1 MCALRLA
8 ADPIRRHPD
17 LAACGLIVAVVC
29 AFFAPLFTGHQL
41 GQSHILWE
49 AFPWLA
55 DKPSDLTVTPRDGE
69 GDAALHYHPILSL
82 AREQL
87 HDGVL
92 PLWNPSSYSG
102 MPLFGNLQSALL
114 FPLTWLAMVLPVE
127 VAFGWIALLRLVLAG
142 IGAYLL
148 ARRFGA
154 GPAGSLVAG
163 LIYALSAPLVLWVQH
178 MLGTELALLPWVLLA
193 TERLAR
199 RPDRRGF
206 VLMALAV
213 AAGIFA
219 GHPETAALNALAAAV
234 FLAVMVLR
242 TGRGWRPL
250 AAFVGA
256 HALGTVAAAIVLVPF
271 GVAYADSITR
281 VTHDGG
287 DLHLPP
293 SWVLTFALPEV
304 FGDGRPGW
312 WGPTGSSLGGYFGIG
327 AALLAGVGL
336 VRHRADPRVVALAA
350 SALFM
355 GMVAFDVPPV
365 GWIIDVLPLFKTM
378 VALRVSHVVAL
389 AAAVAAGLAVHALMR
404 RPLALRKALAWSAA
418 VGGVVVLCTVVL
430 GVTGR
435 LPAPRDV
442 EVAAALRFAVAL
454 LAGAACLLVLGRLR
468 RALALAAVLVVVV
481 GDLWYLQG
489 FNALL
494 EPRQAYPGPT
504 AGIRFL
510 QDQREPFHVSTIRPP
525 GQAFVLP
532 PNTASLYGFES
543 IQGYDIP
550 APRRWADLSY
560 FVLGERGPS
569 RLVVSTTPAP
579 QGAALK
585 ALRMLNTRFLL
596 AAPRTPKPDPSFE
609 VAYSGPDL
617 TIFRDPLA
625 LPRAY
630 VVPATRPMSD
640 RDALDTLADGRFEPS
655 REALVPRGAASLSG
669 RADQPLRPARFERL
683 GPGHV
688 RIHLPA
694 GADGWLVVA
703 QSHSRQWDA
712 EVDGRSVPTYPT
724 NYVATGLRV
733 TPGMR
738 TVDLE
743 HDRTAE
749 LTGAAISLCAFALMA
764 FLAFGR
770 YGGRTSRGD

>member
-1 MCALRLA
+1 MSALSVTA
-8 ADPIRRHPD
+8 GVIRRHPD
-17 LAACGLIVAVVC
+17 LAACTVIAAVVC

-41 GQSHILWE
+41 GQSHILYE
-49 AFPWLA
+49 TFPWLA
-55 DKPSDLTVTPRDGE
+55 DKPADLPLAPRHGE

-127 VAFGWIALLRLVLAG
+127 VAFGWIAVLRLLLAG

-148 ARRFGA
+148 ARRLGA
-154 GPAGSLVAG
+154 GAPGSLAAG
-163 LIYALSAPLVLWVQH
+163 LVYALSAPLVLWVQH
-178 MLGTELALLPWVLLA
+178 MLGSELALLPWVLLA

-206 VLMALAV
+206 SLMALAV
-213 AAGIFA
+213 ATSIVA

-234 FLAVMVLR
+234 FLGVLLLR
-242 TGRGWRPL
+242 TGRGRRPL
-250 AAFVGA
+250 AAFAGA
-256 HALGTVAAAIVLVPF
+256 LALGAVAAAVVLVPF
-271 GVAYADSITR
+271 GVAYLDSITR
-281 VTHDGG
+281 EAHDGG
-287 DLHLPP
+287 DQHLPP

-304 FGDGRPGW
+304 FGDGRPAW
-312 WGPTGSSLGGYFGIG
+312 WGPTGFSMGGYFGIG

-336 VRHRADPRVVALAA
+336 VRHRADRRVVALAV

-355 GMVAFDVPPV
+355 GMVAFDAPPV
-365 GWIIDVLPLFKTM
+365 GWLIDVLPLFNTM

-389 AAAVAAGLAVHALMR
+389 AAAVAAGLAVHALMA
-404 RPLALRKALAWSAA
+404 RPLAVRKALVWSAA
-418 VGGVVVLCTVVL
+418 VGAVVTLCAVVL

-442 EVAAALRFAVAL
+442 EEEAALRFAVAL
-454 LAGAACLLVLGRLR
+454 LAGTACVLVLGRLR
-468 RALALAAVLVVVV
+468 RPLALAVVLVVLV

-489 FNALL
+489 FNAVL
-494 EPRQAYPGPT
+494 EPRFAHPAPT
-504 AGIRFL
+504 PGIRFL
-510 QDQREPFHVSTIRPP
+510 QDQREPFHVSIIRLPD
-525 GQAFVLP
+525 QAYVLP

-569 RLVVSTTPAP
+569 RSMVSTTPAP
-579 QGAALK
+579 QGAALT
-585 ALRMLNTRFLL
+585 ALRMLNTRFVL
-596 AAPRTPKPDPSFE
+596 AAPQTPPPDPSLE

-617 TIFRDPLA
+617 TIFHDPLA

-630 VVPATRPMSD
+630 VVPATRPLGD
-640 RDALDTLADGRFEPS
+640 REALETLAAGSFDPS
-655 REALVPRGAASLSG
+655 REALVPRGAASLPS
-669 RADQPLRPARFERL
+669 RADRPLASARFERL

-712 EVDGRSVPTYPT
+712 EADGRPVPTYPT
-724 NYVATGLRV
+724 NYAATGLRV

-738 TVDLE
+738 TVDLQ

-749 LTGAAISLCAFALMA
+749 TAGAAISLGALALMA

-770 YGGRTSRGD
+770 CGGRTSRRD